1 MPAASRGSAG
11 GQLDRI
17 LKILPFAARDDGA
30 SVSELA
36 ETLGVSAER
45 VLRDVEQVVERAYY
59 LPPEQA
65 NDTQILIEGDRVTVL
80 ARACA
85 FRRPPRLSS
94 REALA
99 LGVGLRAL
107 ALDAPPERRDR
118 LFALAERLE
127 RELAL
132 RPASGTEPHVALA
145 FGPPE
150 RSEVHAC
157 LRAASRERRA
167 VSIQYLKT
175 GATAPER
182 RTLHPYALVF
192 AERWWYALAHCCMQG
207 EIRRFRLDRVLV
219 AEMLDEGFELPASFD
234 AHAHVHEG
242 RAFVADEPTEV
253 RVRYSSRIA
262 RWIREREPGVE
273 SLSDGGVIVSH
284 VVADPRWIV
293 THVLQYGSEAEVLE
307 PEEVREMVAAS
318 AQRMLAPPPRRA
330 ARKRK

>member
-1 MPAASRGSAG
+1 MPAANRDSAG

-36 ETLGVSAER
+36 ETLGVSPER

-65 NDTQILIEGDRVTVL
+65 NDTQILIEGNRVTVL

-132 RPASGTEPHVALA
+132 RTASDTEPHIALA

-150 RSEVHAC
+150 HSAVHAC
-157 LRAASRERRA
+157 LRDAARERRA

-175 GATAPER
+175 GASSPEL
-182 RTLHPYALVF
+182 RTIHPYALVF
-192 AERWWYALAHCCMQG
+192 AERWWYALAHCCTQDG
-207 EIRRFRLDRVLV
+207 VRRFRVDRVLA
-219 AEMLDEGFELPASFD
+219 AEVLDQSFEVPAD
-234 AHAHVHEG
+234 WDPHAHVQGG
-242 RAFVADEPTEV
+242 RAFVADEPMAV
-253 RVRYSSRIA
+253 RVRYGARIA
-262 RWIREREPGVE
+262 RWIREREPGAE
-273 SLSDGGVIVSH
+273 SLSDGGIIVSH
-284 VVADPRWIV
+284 RVADARWIV
-293 THVLQYGSEAEVLE
+293 AHVLQYGPDAEVLE
-307 PEEVREMVAAS
+307 PAEVREMVAAGVERI
-318 AQRMLAPPPRRA
+318 AQQL
-330 ARKRK
+330 

>member
-1 MPAASRGSAG
+1 MPAASRDSAG

-17 LKILPFAARDDGA
+17 LKILPFAARDEGA
-30 SVSELA
+30 SVSQMA
-36 ETLGVSAER
+36 ETLGVSPER

-118 LFALAERLE
+118 LFAVAERLE

-132 RPASGTEPHVALA
+132 HPASDTEPHVALA

-150 RSEVHAC
+150 RSAVHAC
-157 LRAASRERRA
+157 LRDAARERRA

-175 GATAPER
+175 GASSPEG
-182 RTLHPYALVF
+182 RTIHPYALVF
-192 AERWWYALAHCCMQG
+192 AERWWYALAHCWTQDG
-207 EIRRFRLDRVLV
+207 VRRFRLDRVLS
-219 AEMLDEGFELPASFD
+219 AEVLEQSFELPAD
-234 AHAHVHEG
+234 WDPHAHTQGG

-253 RVRYSSRIA
+253 RVRYGPRVA
-262 RWIREREPGVE
+262 RWIREREPGAE

-284 VVADPRWIV
+284 TVVDPRWIV
-293 THVLQYGSEAEVLE
+293 AHVLQYGPDAEVLE
-307 PEEVREMVAAS
+307 PSEVREMVAAS
-318 AQRMLAPPPRRA
+318 AERMLAGA
-330 ARKRK
+330 

>member
-1 MPAASRGSAG
+1 MPAASRDSAG
-11 GQLDRI
+11 DQLDRI
-17 LKILPFAARDDGA
+17 LKILPFAARHNGA

-36 ETLGVSAER
+36 ETLGVSPER

-85 FRRPPRLSS
+85 FRRPPRLST

-132 RPASGTEPHVALA
+132 RSAADTEPHVALA

-157 LRAASRERRA
+157 LRDAARERRA
-167 VSIQYLKT
+167 VSIHYLKT
-175 GATAPER
+175 GATAPEE
-182 RTLHPYALVF
+182 RTVHPYALIF
-192 AERWWYALAHCCMQG
+192 AERWWYALAHCCTQDG
-207 EIRRFRLDRVLV
+207 VRRFRLDRVLA
-219 AEMLDEGFELPASFD
+219 AEVLDQSFELPSGWD
-234 AHAHVHEG
+234 PHVHVQKG
-242 RAFVADEPTEV
+242 RAFIAAEPTEV
-253 RVRYSSRIA
+253 RVRYGPRIA
-262 RWIREREPGVE
+262 RWILERELEAETLP
-273 SLSDGGVIVSH
+273 DGGVIVSH
-284 VVADPRWIV
+284 TVADPRWIV
-293 THVLQYGSEAEVLE
+293 NHVLQYGPDAEVLG
-307 PEEVREMVAAS
+307 PPEVRDMVAAS
-318 AQRMLAPPPRRA
+318 AERMLASA
-330 ARKRK
+330 

>member
-1 MPAASRGSAG
+1 MPAASRDSAG
-11 GQLDRI
+11 DQLDRI
-17 LKILPFAARDDGA
+17 LKILPFAARQDGA

-85 FRRPPRLSS
+85 FRRPPRLSA

-132 RPASGTEPHVALA
+132 HPASDTEPHVALA

-150 RSEVHAC
+150 RSGVHAS
-157 LRAASRERRA
+157 LRDAARERRA

-175 GATAPER
+175 GATAPEG
-182 RTLHPYALVF
+182 RTIHPYALVF
-192 AERWWYALAHCCMQG
+192 AERWWYVLAHCCTQG
-207 EIRRFRLDRVLV
+207 EVRRFRLDRVLN
-219 AEMLDEGFELPASFD
+219 AEVLDECFELPEGFNP
-234 AHAHVHEG
+234 HAYLQGG

-253 RVRYSSRIA
+253 RVRYGPRIA
-262 RWIREREPGVE
+262 RWIREREPGAE
-273 SLSDGGVIVSH
+273 SSSDGGVIVSH
-284 VVADPRWIV
+284 TVADPRWIV
-293 THVLQYGSEAEVLE
+293 AHVLQYGPDAEVLE
-307 PEEVREMVAAS
+307 PQEVREMVKVS
-318 AQRMLAPPPRRA
+318 ATSLSGGL
-330 ARKRK
+330 

>member
-1 MPAASRGSAG
+1 MPAASRDSAG

-17 LKILPFAARDDGA
+17 LKILPFAARDEGA
-30 SVSELA
+30 SVSQLA
-36 ETLGVSAER
+36 ETLGVSPER

-94 REALA
+94 REALT

-132 RPASGTEPHVALA
+132 HHASDTEPHVALA

-150 RSEVHAC
+150 RSAVHAS
-157 LRAASRERRA
+157 LRDAARERRT
-167 VSIQYLKT
+167 VSIQYLKSR
-175 GATAPER
+175 AEAPQS
-182 RTLHPYALVF
+182 RTIHPYALIF
-192 AERWWYALAHCCMQG
+192 AERWWYALAHCCTQDG
-207 EIRRFRLDRVLV
+207 VRRFRLDRVLA
-219 AEMLDEGFELPASFD
+219 AEVLDHSFELPAD
-234 AHAHVHEG
+234 WDPHAHMQGG
-242 RAFVADEPTEV
+242 RAFIADEPTEV
-253 RVRYSSRIA
+253 KVRYGPRIA
-262 RWIREREPGVE
+262 RWIREREPAAE

-284 VVADPRWIV
+284 TVADPRWIV
-293 THVLQYGSEAEVLE
+293 AHVLQYGADAEVLE
-307 PEEVREMVAAS
+307 PPEVREMVAAS
-318 AQRMLAPPPRRA
+318 AERMLASA
-330 ARKRK
+330 

>member
-1 MPAASRGSAG
+1 MPVASRDSAG
-11 GQLDRI
+11 DQLERI

-36 ETLGVSAER
+36 ETLGASAER

-85 FRRPPRLSS
+85 FRRPPRLSA

-150 RSEVHAC
+150 HSEVHAC
-157 LRAASRERRA
+157 LRDAAREQRA

-175 GATAPER
+175 GATAPEG
-182 RTLHPYALVF
+182 RTIHPYALVF
-192 AERWWYALAHCCMQG
+192 AERWWYALAHCCTQDG
-207 EIRRFRLDRVLV
+207 VRRFRLDRVLA
-219 AEMLDEGFELPASFD
+219 AEVLDQSFELPAD
-234 AHAHVHEG
+234 WDPHAHTQGG
-242 RAFVADEPTEV
+242 RAFIADEPTEV
-253 RVRYSSRIA
+253 RVRYGPRIA
-262 RWIREREPGVE
+262 RWIRERETGAE

-284 VVADPRWIV
+284 TVADPRWIV
-293 THVLQYGSEAEVLE
+293 AHVLQYGPDAEVLE
-307 PEEVREMVAAS
+307 PSDVRKMVAAS
-318 AQRMLAPPPRRA
+318 AERMLAGA
-330 ARKRK
+330 